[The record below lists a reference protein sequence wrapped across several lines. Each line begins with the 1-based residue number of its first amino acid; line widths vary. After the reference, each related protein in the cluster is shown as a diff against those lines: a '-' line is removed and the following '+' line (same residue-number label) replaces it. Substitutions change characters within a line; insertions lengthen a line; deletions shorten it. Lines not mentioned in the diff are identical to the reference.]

1 MINLYKYLIAFVL
14 LMSTH
19 NIYAQY
25 KELNEQQ
32 ELIDLFFAA
41 ARTGNIDV
49 INEFLNQGFPV
60 NVRSRDN
67 YTALMIATYHGQYN
81 IVNALIEH
89 GADVCLRDSR
99 GHTAVMGAIV
109 KAEWKI
115 ARQLKKVDCDSK
127 AKQEDNLTTDEF
139 AKVFG
144 QEEKWKRLMEK
155 SE

>member
-1 MINLYKYLIAFVL
+1 MIKFYKYLISFVL
-14 LMSTH
+14 LISTP

-25 KELNEQQ
+25 KEINGQQ

-41 ARTGNIDV
+41 ARIGNIDV

-60 NVRSRDN
+60 NVRNSDN
-67 YTALMIATYHGQYN
+67 YTALMIATYHGQHD

-127 AKQEDNLTTDEF
+127 AKQENNLTTDEF

-144 QEEKWKRLMEK
+144 QEEKWKRLLETSK
-155 SE
+155 